1 MMNNTKAAK
10 ANKMIS
16 RSKTFWVVKGTP
28 KAVNNPI
35 TNGIEKRASA
45 SPTMVQ
51 RRIASAIIFF
61 THGGL
66 WLFCSPHGND
76 KVI

>member
-1 MMNNTKAAK
+1 
-10 ANKMIS
+10 
-16 RSKTFWVVKGTP
+16 VVKGTR

-35 TNGIEKRASA
+35 TKGIEKRESA

-51 RRIASAIIFF
+51 RRVGSEIIFF

-66 WLFCSPHGND
+66 WLFCSLHGSD
-76 KVI
+76 KMI